1 MAIHPSTRL
10 ESPLNREAWCA
21 TVHGVTKRPTGLSN
35 FCFQPKKGGKDLR
48 NVANNG
54 LIVLSDWLD
63 VGGEKRENSDQRLP
77 NTSV

>member
-1 MAIHPSTRL
+1 MGSQRGEQDL
-10 ESPLNREAWCA
+10 A
-21 TVHGVTKRPTGLSN
+21 TFASN
-35 FCFQPKKGGKDLR
+35 QPKKGGKDLR

-63 VGGEKRENSDQRLP
+63 VRGEKRENSDQRLP